1 MSRHDLTQGPVG
13 KESAKTEAQRLA
25 LDTPLETGSVG
36 RVINLNTVGDP
47 I

>member
-1 MSRHDLTQGPVG
+1 MSRHHLTQGPVA

-25 LDTPLETGSVG
+25 LDPRSVG

>member
-1 MSRHDLTQGPVG
+1 MSRHNLTQGPVA

-25 LDTPLETGSVG
+25 LDTRGVL
-36 RVINLNTVGDP
+36 RVITLNTVGDL